1 MGTGQ
6 GRTGGGE
13 GGAQQQLSRNDVECV
28 CVCVCEEQGVDDT
41 KFTAYLNQSY
51 KRASYRSH

>member
-13 GGAQQQLSRNDVECV
+13 GGAQQQLSRNDVECE
-28 CVCVCEEQGVDDT
+28 CEGQGVDDT